1 MFSGSRANSGLVILF
16 LVTVGESQS
25 VTCLPGQGGKG
36 QSPTLK
42 HEQEEKSPGGT
53 LTVAATTYC
62 MSSVFPM
69 LMHEGSEVVFSY
81 FQVQVSQRVKRKM
94 EA

>member
-16 LVTVGESQS
+16 LVTVGENQS

-42 HEQEEKSPGGT
+42 HEQEEKSPGGNT
-53 LTVAATTYC
+53 NC
-62 MSSVFPM
+62 C
-69 LMHEGSEVVFSY
+69 SY
-81 FQVQVSQRVKRKM
+81 HLLHVICVSH
-94 EA
+94 ANA